1 MGRIPKKPE
10 DIFGK
15 LTEDYKSTFGK
26 DLLSII
32 LYGSGASGH
41 YIPGKS
47 DLNFLIILSESR
59 IDDLD
64 AAIPIVAHWRKRGV
78 AVPLFMTGSYLE
90 SSLDTYPIEF
100 LNMRRHYMVVYG
112 KDYLAGLD
120 FASEH
125 LRLQLERE
133 LKGKIIRLQERYL
146 ITEGKPRQL
155 RELIRISLTAFL
167 SMFAAIL
174 YLKGLSAPTGRR
186 ELIEAAAHAISLDP
200 ATFLKCMDVREG
212 IDHLSSAEIRDLFK
226 SYLKD
231 VRTMCMSVDCMKIT

>member
-15 LTEDYKSTFGK
+15 LTEDYKSIFGE

-47 DLNFLIILSESR
+47 DLNFLIILAESR

-64 AAIPIVAHWRKRGV
+64 TTIPIVAHWRKRGV
-78 AVPLFMTGSYLE
+78 AIPLFMTRSYVE

-100 LNMRRHYMVVYG
+100 LNMRRHYIVVHG
-112 KDYLAGLD
+112 KDFLADLD
-120 FASEH
+120 FAPEH

-146 ITEGKPRQL
+146 ATEGKPRQL

-167 SMFAAIL
+167 SMFAAL
-174 YLKGLSAPTGRR
+174 LHLKGLSVPTGRR
-186 ELIEAAAHAISLDP
+186 ELIEAATHAISLDP
-200 ATFLKCMDVREG
+200 STFLKCMDVREG
-212 IDHLSSAEIRDLFK
+212 TYRLSSAGIRDLFK
-226 SYLKD
+226 NYLKD
-231 VRTMCMSVDCMKIT
+231 VRVICTAVDCMKIT